1 MADVRRPLHLGVII
15 GVSASVYAA
24 GLAGV
29 TALQSGTDAANRE
42 TLGSTADTA
51 SALAAAHGDLERRL
65 AAAVSAYDAAAAS
78 YDRIAGGLGAL
89 DGKLRALV
97 GVTKRIQGSA
107 IAMPRLVALPAVSA
121 ANPVSRPAAQVTTGA
136 SAAP

>member
-1 MADVRRPLHLGVII
+1 MAEVRRPLHLGVII

-29 TALQSGTDAANRE
+29 TALQSGADAANRA

-51 SALAAAHGDLERRL
+51 GALAAAHADLERRL
-65 AAAVSAYDAAAAS
+65 SAAVSTYDAAAAS
-78 YDRIAGGLGAL
+78 YDRIAGRLGSL

-107 IAMPRLVALPAVSA
+107 IAMPQLVALPAVAA
-121 ANPVSRPAAQVTTGA
+121 ANPVSRSAAQVTTGA